1 MEEDTVGGS
10 MHDNIKEEL
19 MEGGQESWKQPKS
32 EGNKEL
38 RLVKSGRM
46 R

>member
-10 MHDNIKEEL
+10 MDDSIKEEL

-32 EGNKEL
+32 EVNKEL
-38 RLVKSGRM
+38 RSVKSGLM